1 MPAPRD
7 IIDADGDGVSAADS
21 NGDTAKKDDDGDDG
35 DAGDMGVA
43 PRNGDG
49 DAHCE

>member
-7 IIDADGDGVSAADS
+7 IIDDADGDGVSAADS

-35 DAGDMGVA
+35 DAGDMGAV
-43 PRNGDG
+43 RNGDG
-49 DAHCE
+49 DDHCE